1 MQSNSNP
8 GPVGKYKLAGIYNS
22 YRINTNITKRRETNT
37 IVVKY
42 KFRPSWRVKASLD
55 IQFSQDKHKYNQ
67 TQRNK
72 YKCSQIQIQAQ
83 LESTS

>member
-8 GPVGKYKLAGIYNS
+8 GPVGKCKLAGIYNS

-55 IQFSQDKHKYNQ
+55 IQFSQDKHRYN
-67 TQRNK
+67 
-72 YKCSQIQIQAQ
+72 
-83 LESTS
+83 

>member
-22 YRINTNITKRRETNT
+22 YRINTNTTKRRETNT

-55 IQFSQDKHKYNQ
+55 IQFSQDKHRYN
-67 TQRNK
+67 
-72 YKCSQIQIQAQ
+72 
-83 LESTS
+83 